1 MEHLKSMGRLFG
13 RKQNTD
19 YVSSHDPSKKPTEGR
34 NNTDRLDWQKREL
47 YKKGVDQMANEK
59 LEDAIRSF
67 ELALRIDPNY
77 VDAWIKKGYAHFHLG
92 EYPVAIT
99 CYDKALDIDLNNA
112 EAWNLKGLAYYKMR
126 NYADAIIACDKAVDI
141 NPNDA
146 MSWYNKACYL
156 ALIGKV
162 DDGMEALK
170 RSIEIDISNAKRAVR
185 DRDFDNARA
194 EEGFQR
200 IIEVVVL
207 ESIRQG
213 YDYVGKIVW
222 ITGMGRQ
229 EVEDAMERL
238 SMKGLTRKIEKKSIT
253 NKDEYYEIASEIAD
267 KVGVAKRSGFFGKS
281 KEVYAP
287 LQQLKDISEVLGRA
301 KDSVEKGD
309 LNGTIESFDELINP
323 AKHGSAMIEQFFDEH
338 RDLRLFQI
346 RLKDKGQE
354 YLNSHRSD
362 LIKLISDIDAK
373 VRRGAVTNQA
383 KDY

>member
-1 MEHLKSMGRLFG
+1 MEHLKLMGRLFG

-19 YVSSHDPSKKPTEGR
+19 YDSYNNPSKKLTEDR
-34 NNTDRLDWQKREL
+34 NNTDRSDWQKHEL
-47 YKKGVDQMANEK
+47 YKKGIEQMSNEK

-67 ELALRIDPNY
+67 DLSLRIDPTY

-92 EYPVAIT
+92 EYSVAIT

-238 SMKGLTRKIEKKSIT
+238 SMKGLTLKREKKSFVS
-253 NKDEYYEIASEIAD
+253 KEEYYELTKDIAE
-267 KVGVAKRSGFFGKS
+267 KVGSARRSGFLGKT

-287 LQQLKDISEVLGRA
+287 LQQLRDISQIVNRA
-301 KDSVEKGD
+301 KDSVEKGEVD
-309 LNGTIESFDELINP
+309 ATLDSFDQLISP
-323 AKHGSAMIEQFFDEH
+323 AKHGSAMI
-338 RDLRLFQI
+338 
-346 RLKDKGQE
+346 
-354 YLNSHRSD
+354 
-362 LIKLISDIDAK
+362 
-373 VRRGAVTNQA
+373 
-383 KDY
+383 